1 MTSSYAAFFLGGGG
15 ERGGKAQVS
24 LALAPPVL
32 YKKLDAAP
40 WFMYPVSMSNFVETE
55 NTRFLTLPVPR
66 HEQKKYY
73 KLGKNIKSYGQ
84 MNLTKRQ
91 AAAFGCKEKDVR
103 NGISCFPDILILS
116 KRLKIQI
123 SPNKCVFL

>member
-40 WFMYPVSMSNFVETE
+40 
-55 NTRFLTLPVPR
+55 
-66 HEQKKYY
+66 
-73 KLGKNIKSYGQ
+73 
-84 MNLTKRQ
+84 
-91 AAAFGCKEKDVR
+91 
-103 NGISCFPDILILS
+103 
-116 KRLKIQI
+116 
-123 SPNKCVFL
+123 